1 MTEKFY
7 STDVDRPLQQ
17 GDVFLTSGLT
27 RVALAGNVNT
37 PRAWSSFST
46 HRSDFAPSLPGLPG
60 LSSISGRAAVMVV
73 SHDCHLD
80 KDVHLRARELMREQ
94 GFDEQA
100 AYESAEDDDS
110 LDRHIVVCP
119 IIHLDNLAAAHD
131 KDVRG
136 QIRSGRRVG
145 YLPLPDNAA
154 LGLNGTV
161 ADLGYRATVDR
172 LTLTQRL
179 VSLTDDAR
187 LQLRYALAR
196 MDSLRTPDIGSEL
209 ETAIGQRVVSIDRP
223 KGKKLTLV
231 LHLSDGSSL
240 ELLPRPGTTSQ
251 EGPRRQK
258 APTIADQ

>member
-1 MTEKFY
+1 MTSEFY
-7 STDVDRPLQQ
+7 SRDVGRPLQQ

-27 RVALAGNVNT
+27 RVALAGNVHT
-37 PRAWSSFST
+37 PAAWSSFST
-46 HRSDFAPSLPGLPG
+46 NRSDFAPSLPGLPG

-80 KDVHLRARELMREQ
+80 KEVHLRARELMRDPGLSE
-94 GFDEQA
+94 EA

-110 LDRHIVVCP
+110 LDRHITVCP
-119 IIHLDNLAAAHD
+119 IIHLDNLAAADD
-131 KDVRG
+131 KDARG

-145 YLPLPDNAA
+145 YLPLPDSAP
-154 LGLNGTV
+154 LGLNGCV
-161 ADLGYRATVDR
+161 ADLSYRATVDR

-196 MDSLRTPDIGSEL
+196 MDSLRTPDIGAEL
-209 ETAIGQRVVSIDRP
+209 ELAVGQRVVGVERP
-223 KGKKLTLV
+223 RGKRMTIV
-231 LHLSDGSSL
+231 LHLSDGATL
-240 ELLPRPGTTSQ
+240 ELLPRPGTTSL

-258 APTIADQ
+258 APTKTDE